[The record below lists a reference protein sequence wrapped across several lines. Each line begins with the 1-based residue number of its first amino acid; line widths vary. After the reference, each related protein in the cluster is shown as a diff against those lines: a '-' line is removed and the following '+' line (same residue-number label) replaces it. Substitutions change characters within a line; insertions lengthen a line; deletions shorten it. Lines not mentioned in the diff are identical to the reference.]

1 MPPMASPPTI
11 HWIVPFAASL
21 SEPCQH
27 ALTQWARHA
36 SCPNLETL
44 LSQLSI
50 QARLEGE
57 EFDLLMPHEKLLG
70 RHWGWPDDQA
80 PWALWWAKQ
89 DGLSLDTHRPWGLL
103 SPCHWLMGRDHLTLL
118 DPQALNLTEAESKQL
133 LEAIRPL
140 FESEGWTIVWGH
152 PLRWYV
158 SHPSLADLPAASLD
172 RVIGRNPD
180 LWLTDH
186 PQARLLRRLQS
197 EVQMT
202 LYQHPAYD
210 ERQARGELAVNSFW
224 LSGCGALPEKAQ
236 LSSETQDLQL
246 VTTLRHAMLSDD
258 MVAWMEAWN
267 KLDATVLKEIAQ
279 RMQDGQTVALT
290 LCGDRHAVTWSNAQR
305 PSPLQQALRT
315 IRAWVSRPTLLAPT
329 ALQDL

>member
-21 SEPCQH
+21 SDPCQH
-27 ALTQWARHA
+27 ALRHWAEHA
-36 SCPNLETL
+36 TCPHLETL
-44 LSQLSI
+44 LRQLSP
-50 QARLEGE
+50 QSRLEGD

-70 RHWGWPDDQA
+70 QQWGWPDDQA

-89 DGLSLDTHRPWGLL
+89 DGLNLDTYRPWGLL

-118 DPQALNLTEAESKQL
+118 DPQALNLTEAESRHL

-152 PLRWYV
+152 PLRWYA
-158 SHPSLADLPAASLD
+158 SHPTLADLPSASLD

-202 LYQHPAYD
+202 LYQHPSYD

-224 LSGCGALPEKAQ
+224 LSGCGAMPETAQ
-236 LSSETQDLQL
+236 LASDKQDIQL
-246 VTTLRHAMLSDD
+246 VTTLRHAMLNDD
-258 MVAWMEAWN
+258 MTAWFEAWN
-267 KLDATVLKEIAQ
+267 KLDATALQDIVQ
-279 RMQDGQTVALT
+279 RHQEGQSVALT
-290 LCGDRHAVTWSNAQR
+290 LCGDRHAVTWSNIHR
-305 PSPLQQALRT
+305 PSPVRRTVQALRAWME
-315 IRAWVSRPTLLAPT
+315 RATLAAPT